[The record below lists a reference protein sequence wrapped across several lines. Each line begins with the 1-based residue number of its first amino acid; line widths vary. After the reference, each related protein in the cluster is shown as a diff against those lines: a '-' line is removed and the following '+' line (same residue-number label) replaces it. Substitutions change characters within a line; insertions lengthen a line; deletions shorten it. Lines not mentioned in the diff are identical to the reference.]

1 MYCYISV
8 YTDRQKVVCMLYLRL
23 RVYVQTHVPVNTY
36 VEIYGI
42 PS

>member
-1 MYCYISV
+1 MYFYISV
-8 YTDRQKVVCMLYLRL
+8 YTDRQKVVSMLYLRL
-23 RVYVQTHVPVNTY
+23 RVYVQTQVSVNTY